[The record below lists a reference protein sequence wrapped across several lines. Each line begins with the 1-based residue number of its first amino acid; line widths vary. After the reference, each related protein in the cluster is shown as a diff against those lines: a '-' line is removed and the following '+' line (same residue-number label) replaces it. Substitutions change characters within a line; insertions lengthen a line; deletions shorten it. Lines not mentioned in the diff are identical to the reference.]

1 MGNSLMAQ
9 DKLFPVTVVGS
20 WTRPEWLVQAL
31 RRRQAG
37 EISGE
42 EFDRIADDAV
52 LAAIK
57 YQEDAGVDIVTDGE
71 MRRDNFYSFVVD
83 KLSGMRLMK
92 LSELLDYM
100 KDRAGFEEILRA
112 LDVPAFAIK
121 SPIAVGKVREGESG
135 IALEEAKFL
144 KAHTTRQTKVPIP
157 GPYLLTRSSWFE
169 GLSEKTYPTREEL
182 ARDIVR
188 ILRRE
193 CQALKRAGIDF
204 IQLDEPSISQVV
216 YGDEAEQTFM
226 CAALG
231 SRSDP
236 ADELEFAMRLVNET
250 VEGIDGVKFGVHV
263 CRGNWSRKE
272 DVLLSGNYGPL
283 LPWLMRMNVSQLVL
297 EMATPR
303 AGEVDVFKEYRNEKE
318 LGLGVANPRT
328 DEVESP
334 AQIAQRVR
342 EVLKYFDPEKIY
354 LNPDCGFGTFAE
366 RCVNNA
372 ETAYRKLQT
381 IAEAAEILRREY
393 A

>member
-1 MGNSLMAQ
+1 MSPE
-9 DKLFPVTVVGS
+9 KLFPVTVVGS

-31 RRRQAG
+31 RCRQAG
-37 EISGE
+37 EISAE
-42 EFDRIADDAV
+42 EFSHIADDAA
-52 LAAIK
+52 LTAIK
-57 YQEDAGVDIVTDGE
+57 YQEDAGVDIVSDGE

-92 LSELLDYM
+92 LRELLDYT

-121 SPIAVGKVREGESG
+121 SPIAVGKVRESEAG

-144 KAHTTRQTKVPIP
+144 KAHTKRQTKVPIP

-169 GLSEKTYPTREEL
+169 GLSDGSYPTREDL
-182 ARDIVR
+182 ARDVVR

-193 CQALKRAGIDF
+193 CEALKQAGVDF

-236 ADELEFAMRLVNET
+236 ADELEFAVQLVNDT
-250 VEGIDGVKFGVHV
+250 VAGIDGVKFGVHV

-328 DEVESP
+328 DEVENP
-334 AQIAQRVR
+334 AQIVQRVKH
-342 EVLKYFDPEKIY
+342 VLKYFDPEKIY

-372 ETAYRKLQT
+372 HTAYRKLQA

>member
-1 MGNSLMAQ
+1 MVQ
-9 DKLFPVTVVGS
+9 QKLFPVTVVGS

-31 RRRQAG
+31 RRRQADELG
-37 EISGE
+37 AE
-42 EFDRIADDAV
+42 EFNRIADDAV

-57 YQEDAGVDIVTDGE
+57 YQEDAGVDIVADGE
-71 MRRDNFYSFVVD
+71 MRRDNFYSFVVE
-83 KLSGMRLMK
+83 KLGGMRLMK
-92 LSELLDYM
+92 LSQLLDYM

-121 SPIAVGKVREGESG
+121 SPIAVERVREREEG
-135 IALEEAKFL
+135 IAVDEAKFL
-144 KAHTTRQTKVPIP
+144 IAHTQRQTKVPIP

-169 GLSEKTYPTREEL
+169 GLSDKAYPTREEL
-182 ARDIVR
+182 AKDIVR

-193 CQALKRAGIDF
+193 VEALKRIGVDF
-204 IQLDEPSISQVV
+204 IQLDEPSLSQVV

-236 ADELEFAMRLVNET
+236 TSELEFAVRLVNET
-250 VEGIDGVKFGVHV
+250 VEGIGGVKFGVHV

-272 DVLLSGNYGPL
+272 DVLLKGNYGPL
-283 LPWLMRMNVSQLVL
+283 LPWLMRMNVDQLVL

-303 AGEVDVFKEYRNEKE
+303 AGEIDVFKEYRNGKE
-318 LGLGVANPRT
+318 LGLGVVNPRT
-328 DEVESP
+328 DEVENP
-334 AQIAQRVR
+334 KQIVSRVK

-366 RCVNNA
+366 RCVNTP
-372 ETAYRKLQT
+372 EIAYRKLQA
-381 IAEAAEILRREY
+381 ISGAAEILRREY

>member
-1 MGNSLMAQ
+1 MSQ

-37 EISGE
+37 EISAE
-42 EFDRIADDAV
+42 EFNHIADDAV

-57 YQEDAGVDIVTDGE
+57 YQEDAGVDIVADGE

-121 SPIAVGKVREGESG
+121 SPIAVGKVREGEAG
-135 IALEEAKFL
+135 IAIEEAKFL
-144 KAHTTRQTKVPIP
+144 KAHTARQTKVPIP

-169 GLSEKTYPTREEL
+169 GLSDKTYPTREDL

-193 CQALKRAGIDF
+193 CEALKRAGVDF

-236 ADELEFAMRLVNET
+236 ADELEFAVRLVNET
-250 VEGIDGVKFGVHV
+250 VEGIGGVKFGVHV

-303 AGEVDVFKEYRNEKE
+303 AGEVDVFKEYRNGKE

-334 AQIAQRVR
+334 AQIVQRVR
-342 EVLKYFDPEKIY
+342 EMLKYFDAEKIY

-372 ETAYRKLQT
+372 ETAYRKLQA

>member
-1 MGNSLMAQ
+1 MSR

-20 WTRPEWLVQAL
+20 WTRPEWLVQTL

-37 EISGE
+37 EISAD
-42 EFDRIADDAV
+42 EFNRIADDAV
-52 LAAIK
+52 LAAVK

-83 KLSGMRLMK
+83 KLTGMRLMK

-121 SPIAVGKVREGESG
+121 SPIAVGKVRESEAG
-135 IALEEAKFL
+135 IAVEEAKFL

-169 GLSEKTYPTREEL
+169 GLSDKTYPQREDL

-193 CQALKRAGIDF
+193 CEALKRSGVDF

-236 ADELEFAMRLVNET
+236 TDELDFAVRLVNET
-250 VEGIDGVKFGVHV
+250 IEGIEGVKFGVHV

-303 AGEVDVFKEYRNEKE
+303 AGEVDVFREYRNEKE

-334 AQIAQRVR
+334 ARIVQRVK

-372 ETAYRKLQT
+372 ETAYRKLQA
-381 IAEAAEILRREY
+381 IGEAAEILRREY

>member
-1 MGNSLMAQ
+1 MAQ
-9 DKLFPVTVVGS
+9 SKLFPVTTVGS

-31 RRRQAG
+31 RLRQAE
-37 EISGE
+37 EISSE
-42 EFDRIADDAV
+42 EFNRIADDAV

-57 YQEDAGVDIVTDGE
+57 YQEDAGVDIVSDGE
-71 MRRDNFYSFVVD
+71 TRRDNFYSFVVE

-92 LSELLDYM
+92 LSQLLDYI
-100 KDRAGFEEILRA
+100 KDRAGFEEILRG

-121 SPIAVGKVREGESG
+121 SPIAIDTVREREEG
-135 IALEEAKFL
+135 IAQDEAQFL
-144 KAHTTRQTKVPIP
+144 LAHTHRQTKMPIP

-169 GLSEKTYPTREEL
+169 GLSDKTYPTREDL
-182 ARDIVR
+182 AKDIVR

-193 CQALKRAGIDF
+193 VIALKKMGVDF

-231 SRSDP
+231 SRADP
-236 ADELEFAMRLVNET
+236 TTELEFAVRLVNE
-250 VEGIDGVKFGVHV
+250 VVDGIDGVKFGVHV

-272 DVLLSGNYGPL
+272 DVLLKGNYGPL
-283 LPWLMRMNVSQLVL
+283 LPWLMRMNVDQLVL

-303 AGEVDVFKEYRNEKE
+303 AGEIEVFKEYRNEKE
-318 LGLGVANPRT
+318 IGLGVANPRT
-328 DEVESP
+328 DTIEDP
-334 AQIAQRVR
+334 KQIVSRVKDM
-342 EVLKYFDPEKIY
+342 LKYFDPDKIY

-366 RCVNNA
+366 RCVNTPNI
-372 ETAYRKLQT
+372 AYRKLQA
-381 IAEAAEILRREY
+381 ISGAAEILRREY

>member
-1 MGNSLMAQ
+1 MSQ

-37 EISGE
+37 EISAE
-42 EFDRIADDAV
+42 EFNRIADDAV

-121 SPIAVGKVREGESG
+121 SPIAVTKIREGEAG
-135 IALEEAKFL
+135 IAVEEAKFL
-144 KAHTTRQTKVPIP
+144 NAHTTRQTKVPIP

-169 GLSEKTYPTREEL
+169 GLSEKTYPTREDL

-193 CQALKRAGIDF
+193 CEALKRAGVDF

-236 ADELEFAMRLVNET
+236 ADELEFAVRLVNET
-250 VEGIDGVKFGVHV
+250 IEGIDGVKFGVHV

-303 AGEVDVFKEYRNEKE
+303 AGEVDVFREYRNEKE

-334 AQIAQRVR
+334 AQIVQRVR

-372 ETAYRKLQT
+372 ETAYRKLQA

>member
-1 MGNSLMAQ
+1 MAQ

>member
-1 MGNSLMAQ
+1 MPRDQ
-9 DKLFPVTVVGS
+9 LFPVTVVGS
-20 WTRPEWLVQAL
+20 WTRPEWLVQTL

-37 EISGE
+37 EISAE
-42 EFDRIADDAV
+42 EFNRIADDAV
-52 LAAIK
+52 LAALK

-100 KDRAGFEEILRA
+100 KDRAGFEETLRA

-121 SPIAVGKVREGESG
+121 SPIAVSKVREGEAG
-135 IALEEAKFL
+135 IALEEAQFL

-169 GLSEKTYPTREEL
+169 GLSDKTYPAREDL

-193 CQALKRAGIDF
+193 CEALKQAGVNF

-236 ADELEFAMRLVNET
+236 TDELDFAVRLVNET
-250 VEGIDGVKFGVHV
+250 IDGIDGVKFGVHV

-303 AGEVDVFKEYRNEKE
+303 AGEVDVFREYRNEKE

-334 AQIAQRVR
+334 AQIVQRVK
-342 EVLKYFDPEKIY
+342 EVLKYFEPEKIF

-372 ETAYRKLQT
+372 ETAYRKLQAIT
-381 IAEAAEILRREY
+381 QAAKILRREY

>member
-1 MGNSLMAQ
+1 MAQ
-9 DKLFPVTVVGS
+9 AKLFPVTTVGS
-20 WTRPEWLVQAL
+20 WTRPEWLIAAL
-31 RRRQAG
+31 RRRQAD
-37 EISGE
+37 EITAE
-42 EFDRIADDAV
+42 EFNRIADDAV

-57 YQEDAGVDIVTDGE
+57 YQEDAGVDIVSDGE
-71 MRRDNFYSFVVD
+71 TRRDNFYSFVVE
-83 KLSGMRLMK
+83 KLSGMKLMK
-92 LSELLDYM
+92 LSQLLDYI
-100 KDRAGFEEILRA
+100 KDRAGFEEILRG

-121 SPIAVGKVREGESG
+121 SPIAIDRVREREEG
-135 IALEEAKFL
+135 IAQDEAQFL
-144 KAHTTRQTKVPIP
+144 LAHTHRQTKMPIP

-169 GLSEKTYPTREEL
+169 GLSDKTYPSREDL
-182 ARDIVR
+182 AKDVVR

-193 CQALKRAGIDF
+193 VIALKKMGIDF

-236 ADELEFAMRLVNET
+236 TTELEFAVRLVNE
-250 VEGIDGVKFGVHV
+250 VVDGIDGVRFGVHV

-272 DVLLSGNYGPL
+272 DVLLKGNYGPL
-283 LPWLMRMNVSQLVL
+283 LPWLMRMNVDQLVL

-303 AGEVDVFKEYRNEKE
+303 AGEIEVFKEYRNEKE
-318 LGLGVANPRT
+318 IGLGVANPRT
-328 DEVESP
+328 DTIEDP
-334 AQIAQRVR
+334 KQIVSRVKD
-342 EVLKYFDPEKIY
+342 VLKYFDPDKIF

-366 RCVNNA
+366 RCVN
-372 ETAYRKLQT
+372 TPDIAYRKLQA

>member
-1 MGNSLMAQ
+1 MPQN
-9 DKLFPVTVVGS
+9 KLFPVTVVGS

-37 EISGE
+37 EMSAE
-42 EFDRIADDAV
+42 EFDQVADDAV

-57 YQEDAGVDIVTDGE
+57 YQEDAGVDIVSDGE

-121 SPIAVGKVREGESG
+121 SPIAVAKVRESEAGL
-135 IALEEAKFL
+135 AVEEAKFL
-144 KAHTTRQTKVPIP
+144 KAHTARQTKVPIP

-169 GLSEKTYPTREEL
+169 GLSDKAYPKREDL
-182 ARDIVR
+182 ARDVVR

-193 CQALKRAGIDF
+193 CEALKRAGVDF

-236 ADELEFAMRLVNET
+236 ADELEFAVRLVNET
-250 VEGIDGVKFGVHV
+250 VDGIDGVKFGVHV

-303 AGEVDVFKEYRNEKE
+303 AGEIDVFKEYRNQKE
-318 LGLGVANPRT
+318 LGLGVSNPRT

-334 AQIAQRVR
+334 VEIVQRVKQ
-342 EVLKYFDPEKIY
+342 VLKYFDPEKIY

-372 ETAYRKLQT
+372 QTAYRKMQA

>member
-1 MGNSLMAQ
+1 MAQ
-9 DKLFPVTVVGS
+9 QKLFPVTVVGS

-37 EISGE
+37 ELSAD
-42 EFDRIADDAV
+42 EFNRIADDAV

-57 YQEDAGVDIVTDGE
+57 YQEDAGVDIVADGE

-121 SPIAVGKVREGESG
+121 SPIAIDRVREHEEG
-135 IALEEAKFL
+135 IAVDEAHFL

-169 GLSEKTYPTREEL
+169 GLSDKTYPTREEL
-182 ARDIVR
+182 AKDVVR

-193 CQALKRAGIDF
+193 CEALKRAGVDF

-231 SRSDP
+231 SRTDP
-236 ADELEFAMRLVNET
+236 ATELEFAVRLVNET
-250 VEGIDGVKFGVHV
+250 VQGIDGVKFGVHV

-272 DVLLSGNYGPL
+272 DVLLTGNYGPL
-283 LPWLMRMNVSQLVL
+283 LPWLTRMNVDQLVL

-303 AGEVDVFKEYRNEKE
+303 AGEVEVFKEYRNQKE
-318 LGLGVANPRT
+318 IGLGVSNPRT
-328 DEVESP
+328 DEVENP
-334 AQIAQRVR
+334 RQIVGRVK
-342 EVLKYFDPEKIY
+342 EVLKYFDPDKIY

-366 RCVNNA
+366 RCVNTP
-372 ETAYRKLQT
+372 ETAYRKLQA
-381 IAEAAEILRREY
+381 IAEAGEILRREY

>member
-1 MGNSLMAQ
+1 MAQ
-9 DKLFPVTVVGS
+9 HKLFPVTVVGS
-20 WTRPEWLVQAL
+20 WTRPEWLVHAL
-31 RRRQAG
+31 RRRQDN
-37 EISGE
+37 EISAQ
-42 EFDRIADDAV
+42 EFNRIADDAV

-71 MRRDNFYSFVVD
+71 MRRDNFYSFVVE
-83 KLSGMRLMK
+83 KLGGMRLMK
-92 LSELLDYM
+92 LSQLLDYM

-121 SPIAVGKVREGESG
+121 SPIAIDKIREHEEG
-135 IALEEAKFL
+135 IVLDDARFL
-144 KAHTTRQTKVPIP
+144 KAHTARQTKMTIP

-169 GLSEKTYPTREEL
+169 GLSDKTYPTRDDL
-182 ARDIVR
+182 AKDIVR

-193 CQALKRAGIDF
+193 CEALKQQGIDF

-231 SRSDP
+231 SRADP
-236 ADELEFAMRLVNET
+236 TTELELAVRLVNET
-250 VEGIDGVKFGVHV
+250 VAGIDGVKFGVHV

-283 LPWLMRMNVSQLVL
+283 LPWLTRMDVDQLVL

-303 AGEVDVFKEYRNEKE
+303 AGEIEVFKEYANEKE
-318 LGLGVANPRT
+318 LGLGVVNPRT
-328 DEVESP
+328 DTIEKPAEIVARVKEVM
-334 AQIAQRVR
+334 
-342 EVLKYFDPEKIY
+342 KYFEPGKIF

-366 RCVNNA
+366 RCVNTP
-372 ETAYRKLQT
+372 EIAYRKLQA
-381 IAEAAEILRREY
+381 ISEAAAQLRREY

>member
-1 MGNSLMAQ
+1 MSRE
-9 DKLFPVTVVGS
+9 KLFPVTVVGS

-37 EISGE
+37 EISAE
-42 EFDRIADDAV
+42 EFDRIADDAA

-57 YQEDAGVDIVTDGE
+57 YQEDAGVDIVSDGE
-71 MRRDNFYSFVVD
+71 VRRDNFYSFVVD

-121 SPIAVGKVREGESG
+121 SPIAVGKIGESETG
-135 IALEEAKFL
+135 IAVEEARFL
-144 KAHTTRQTKVPIP
+144 KAHTTHQTKVPIP

-169 GLSEKTYPTREEL
+169 GLSDQIYPTREDL
-182 ARDIVR
+182 ARDVVR

-193 CQALKRAGIDF
+193 CEALQQAGVDF

-231 SRSDP
+231 TRSDP
-236 ADELEFAMRLVNET
+236 ADELELAVRLVNET
-250 VEGIDGVKFGVHV
+250 VAGIKGVKFGVHV

-272 DVLLSGNYGPL
+272 EVLLSGNYGPL
-283 LPWLMRMNVSQLVL
+283 LPWLMRMNVTQLVL

-328 DEVESP
+328 DEVEKP
-334 AQIAQRVR
+334 AQIVERVK
-342 EVLKYFDPEKIY
+342 EVLRYFDPEKVY

-372 ETAYRKLQT
+372 QTAYNKLQAIT
-381 IAEAAEILRREY
+381 AAAEMLRREY

>member
-1 MGNSLMAQ
+1 MAQ
-9 DKLFPVTVVGS
+9 NKLFPVTVVGS

-31 RRRQAG
+31 RRRQAV
-37 EISGE
+37 EISAE
-42 EFDRIADDAV
+42 EFNRIADDAV

-57 YQEDAGVDIVTDGE
+57 YQEDAGVDIVSDGE

-121 SPIAVGKVREGESG
+121 SPIAVGKVREGEAG
-135 IALEEAKFL
+135 IAVEEAKFL

-169 GLSEKTYPTREEL
+169 GLSDKTYPTREDL
-182 ARDIVR
+182 ARDVVR

-193 CQALKRAGIDF
+193 CEALKRAGVDF

-231 SRSDP
+231 SRTDP
-236 ADELEFAMRLVNET
+236 ADELEFAVRLVNET
-250 VEGIDGVKFGVHV
+250 IEGIDGVKFGVHV

-283 LPWLMRMNVSQLVL
+283 LPWLMRMNVDQLVL

-303 AGEVDVFKEYRNEKE
+303 AGEVDVFKEYRNQKE
-318 LGLGVANPRT
+318 LGLGVVNPRT
-328 DEVESP
+328 DEIESP
-334 AQIAQRVR
+334 AQIVQRVK
-342 EVLKYFDPEKIY
+342 EVLKYFEPQKIY

-372 ETAYRKLQT
+372 ETAYRKLQV

>member
-1 MGNSLMAQ
+1 MAQ
-9 DKLFPVTVVGS
+9 NKLFPVTTVGS
-20 WTRPEWLVQAL
+20 WTRPEWPIHAL
-31 RRRQAG
+31 RRRQND
-37 EISGE
+37 EITAD
-42 EFDRIADDAV
+42 EFNRIADDAV

-57 YQEDAGVDIVTDGE
+57 YQEDAGVDIVSDGE
-71 MRRDNFYSFVVD
+71 TRRDNFYSFVVE

-92 LSELLDYM
+92 LSQLLDYI
-100 KDRAGFEEILRA
+100 KDRAGFEEILRG

-121 SPIAVGKVREGESG
+121 SPIAIDRVREREEG
-135 IALEEAKFL
+135 IAQDEAQFL
-144 KAHTTRQTKVPIP
+144 LAHTDRQTKMPIP

-169 GLSEKTYPTREEL
+169 GLSDKTYPSREDL
-182 ARDIVR
+182 AKDVVR

-193 CQALKRAGIDF
+193 VIALKKMGIDF

-236 ADELEFAMRLVNET
+236 TTELEFAVRLVNE
-250 VEGIDGVKFGVHV
+250 VVDGIDGVKFGVHV

-272 DVLLSGNYGPL
+272 DVLLKGNYGPL
-283 LPWLMRMNVSQLVL
+283 LPWLMRMNVDQLVL

-303 AGEVDVFKEYRNEKE
+303 AGEIEVFKEYRNEKE
-318 LGLGVANPRT
+318 IGLGVANPRT
-328 DEVESP
+328 DTIEDP
-334 AQIAQRVR
+334 KQIVSRVKD
-342 EVLKYFDPEKIY
+342 VLKYFDPEKIY

-366 RCVNNA
+366 RCVN
-372 ETAYRKLQT
+372 TPDIAYRKLQA
-381 IAEAAEILRREY
+381 ISEAAAILRREY

>member
-1 MGNSLMAQ
+1 MTQS
-9 DKLFPVTVVGS
+9 KLFPVTTVGS
-20 WTRPEWLVQAL
+20 WTRPEWLIAAL
-31 RRRQAG
+31 RRRQAD
-37 EISGE
+37 EITAD
-42 EFDRIADDAV
+42 EFNRIADDAV

-57 YQEDAGVDIVTDGE
+57 YQEDAGVDIVSDGE
-71 MRRDNFYSFVVD
+71 TRRDNFYSFVVE

-92 LSELLDYM
+92 LSQLLDYI
-100 KDRAGFEEILRA
+100 KDRAGFEEILRG

-121 SPIAVGKVREGESG
+121 SPIAVEQVREHEEG
-135 IALEEAKFL
+135 IAQDEAQFL
-144 KAHTTRQTKVPIP
+144 LAHTRRQTKMPIP

-169 GLSEKTYPTREEL
+169 GLSDKTYPTREDL

-193 CQALKRAGIDF
+193 VLALKKMGVDF

-236 ADELEFAMRLVNET
+236 TSELEFAVRLVNE
-250 VEGIDGVKFGVHV
+250 VVDGIDGVKFGVHV

-272 DVLLSGNYGPL
+272 DVLLKGNYGPL
-283 LPWLMRMNVSQLVL
+283 LPWLMRMNVDQLVL

-303 AGEVDVFKEYRNEKE
+303 AGEIEVFKEYRNEKE
-318 LGLGVANPRT
+318 IGLGVANPRT
-328 DEVESP
+328 DTIEDP
-334 AQIAQRVR
+334 KQIVSRVKD
-342 EVLKYFDPEKIY
+342 VLKYFDPDKIY

-366 RCVNNA
+366 RCVNTPA
-372 ETAYRKLQT
+372 IAYRKLQA
-381 IAEAAEILRREY
+381 ISAAAEILRREY

>member
-1 MGNSLMAQ
+1 MSQ
-9 DKLFPVTVVGS
+9 QTLFPVTVVGS
-20 WTRPEWLVQAL
+20 WTRPDWLIQAL

-37 EISGE
+37 EISAE
-42 EFDRIADDAV
+42 DFNRIADDAV

-57 YQEDAGVDIVTDGE
+57 YQEDAGVDIVSDGE

-83 KLSGMRLMK
+83 KISGMRLMK

-100 KDRAGFEEILRA
+100 KDRAGFEETLRA

-121 SPIAVGKVREGESG
+121 SPIAVDKVHETDTG
-135 IALEEAKFL
+135 IALDEAKFL
-144 KAHTTRQTKVPIP
+144 RAHTKRQIKVPLP

-169 GLSEKTYPTREEL
+169 GLSDRAYPSREDL
-182 ARDIVR
+182 AKDIVR

-193 CQALKRAGIDF
+193 CEALKSAGVDF
-204 IQLDEPSISQVV
+204 IQFDEPSLSQVV

-236 ADELEFAMRLVNET
+236 SDELDFAVRLVNET
-250 VEGIDGVKFGVHV
+250 VAGIEGIKFGVHV

-272 DVLLSGNYGPL
+272 EVLLSGNYGPL

-303 AGEVDVFKEYRNEKE
+303 AGEIDVFKEYGNEKE
-318 LGLGVANPRT
+318 IGLGVSNPRT
-328 DEVESP
+328 DEVEKPS
-334 AQIAQRVR
+334 QIVR
-342 EVLKYFDPEKIY
+342 LVKDILEYFDAEKIY

-366 RCVNNA
+366 RCVNNPQ
-372 ETAYRKLQT
+372 TAYRKLQA
-381 IAEAAEILRREY
+381 IAQAAEMLRREY